1 MKLHVPMPRWLT
13 AYGTRF
19 MPFADAASP
28 ELPMSRLL
36 RLSLFQVVIGMVTA
50 LLVGTLNRVMIVELQ
65 VPAWW
70 VALAVAIPMMFAPL
84 RTLIGYRSDT
94 HPSALGLRR
103 IPYMWTGTLLLFGGL
118 AIMPFALLLLS
129 EPDAPNLWV
138 GQLGAGLSFILVGAG
153 IQVTQTAGMAL
164 AHDLATDDKRP
175 RVVALLYSMLLVGMI
190 LSSAVFGWLLSDF
203 SPQKLIQLVQG
214 CAVMVALMNLAALW
228 KQEAR
233 GAKRGQRTA
242 GGFASSWRELMAQ
255 PQMRR
260 FLWTLA
266 LGTFAFNMQDIVLEP
281 YAAEVLNFDVGM
293 TSALTALS
301 AGGALLAFLL
311 SARWL
316 TSGLHACRLASLG
329 VLLGLPAFAMVIFSG
344 PLELP
349 WLLRLGVG
357 LIGFS
362 SGLFSVGM
370 LVSAMGMA
378 KDGSPLSKLGGL
390 VIGTWGAVQAT
401 SAGAAMALGG
411 ALRDGVSVLALSG
424 RLGDALN
431 SPNTA
436 YSFVYH
442 VEMYLLFVVLVAL
455 GPMLRASRLAARAEA
470 QANSSSAINAS
481 LTPPAPQPFGLAQ
494 LPG

>member
-1 MKLHVPMPRWLT
+1 MKLYIPVPRWLT

-28 ELPMSRLL
+28 ELPMARLL

-70 VALAVAIPMMFAPL
+70 VALAVAIPMVFAPL

-103 IPYMWTGTLLLFGGL
+103 IPYLWMGTLLLFGGL
-118 AIMPFALLLLS
+118 SIMPFALLLLS
-129 EPDAPNLWV
+129 EAEHANLWL
-138 GQLGAGLSFILVGAG
+138 GQLGAGLAFVLVGAG

-164 AHDLATDDKRP
+164 AHDLATEEKRP
-175 RVVALLYSMLLVGMI
+175 RVVALLYSMLLLGMI
-190 LSSAVFGWLLSDF
+190 GSSAVFGLVLDHF
-203 SPQKLIQLVQG
+203 SPQKLIQVVQG
-214 CAVMVALMNLAALW
+214 CAVLVAILNLASLW

-233 GAKRGQRTA
+233 QAKRGRREA

-281 YAAEVLNFDVGM
+281 YAAEILKLDVGM

-301 AGGALLAFLL
+301 AGGALLAFML
-311 SARWL
+311 SSRWL
-316 TSGLHACRLASLG
+316 SGGLHACRLASLG
-329 VLLGLPAFAMVIFSG
+329 VVLGLPAFAMVIFSG
-344 PLELP
+344 PLEAA
-349 WLLRLGVG
+349 WLFRLGVG

-362 SGLFSVGM
+362 GGLFSVGM
-370 LVSAMGMA
+370 LVTAMGMGDA
-378 KDGSPLSKLGGL
+378 RLGGL
-390 VIGTWGAVQAT
+390 VVGTWGAVQAT

-411 ALRDGVSVLALSG
+411 ALRDGVSVLAMSG
-424 RLGDALN
+424 SLGEALVT
-431 SPNTA
+431 PITA

-442 VEMYLLFVVLVAL
+442 LEIYLLFVVLVAL
-455 GPMLRASRLAARAEA
+455 GPMLRSSRLAKP
-470 QANSSSAINAS
+470 
-481 LTPPAPQPFGLAQ
+481 LTAKTVTNPLGLAQ

>member
-1 MKLHVPMPRWLT
+1 MKLRVPMPRWFT

-28 ELPMSRLL
+28 ELPMARLL

-70 VALAVAIPMMFAPL
+70 VALAVAIPMVFAPL

-118 AIMPFALLLLS
+118 SIMPFALLLLS
-129 EPDAPNLWV
+129 EPDAANLWV
-138 GQLGAGLSFILVGAG
+138 GQLGACLAFVLVGTG

-164 AHDLATDDKRP
+164 AHDLASEDKRP

-190 LSSAVFGWLLSDF
+190 VSSTVFGLVLSAF
-203 SPQKLIQLVQG
+203 SPQRLIQMVQG
-214 CAVMVALMNLAALW
+214 CAVMVAVLNLASLW

-233 GAKRGQRTA
+233 GAKRGRREA
-242 GGFASSWRELMAQ
+242 GGFAQSWRTLMKQ

-260 FLWTLA
+260 FLWTLG
-266 LGTFAFNMQDIVLEP
+266 LGTLAFNMQDIVLEP
-281 YAAEVLNFDVGM
+281 YAAEILKLDVGM

-301 AGGALLAFLL
+301 SGGALLAFML

-316 TSGLHACRLASLG
+316 SGGLHACRLASLG

-344 PLELP
+344 PLEAA
-349 WLLRLGVG
+349 WLFRIGVG

-362 SGLFSVGM
+362 GGLFSVGM
-370 LVSAMGMA
+370 LVTAMSLGDA
-378 KDGSPLSKLGGL
+378 RLGGL
-390 VIGTWGAVQAT
+390 VVGTWGAVQAT

-411 ALRDGVSVLALSG
+411 ALRDGVSVLAMSG
-424 RLGDALN
+424 ALGEALVT
-431 SPNTA
+431 PITA

-442 VEMYLLFVVLVAL
+442 LEIYLLFVVLVAL
-455 GPMLRASRLAARAEA
+455 GPMLRSSRLATKPD
-470 QANSSSAINAS
+470 SKAS
-481 LTPPAPQPFGLAQ
+481 PTLFGLAE